1 MISFEQGNL
10 LESDAEALVNT
21 VNTVGVMGKGIAL
34 MFKDRFPANFKAYA
48 AACERGEVR
57 LGEMFVTE
65 NVELDGPRWI
75 VNFPT
80 KDHWRSRTRLAWIE
94 AGMSDLIRV
103 IQAYGIRSIAVPPL
117 GCGNGGL
124 DWIDVKPVIES
135 KLSRL
140 DGLRATVFEPTAKYQ
155 NVVKKRGVEEL
166 TPARALIAE
175 MIRRYCALGLGCTVL
190 EVQKLAWF
198 ISRGAEQQG
207 VQDPLGLDFKAH
219 YYGPY
224 ADKLRYILDAMDG
237 SYLGCERRLA
247 DAKPTSEIWFNAD
260 KGRRVETYMQSLGK
274 HYLPV
279 LEWATETIQGFES
292 PFGMEALA
300 TVDWLLQRDRRKA
313 TTEDVWEGIRRWGR
327 GGERKVRI
335 FDDSIIRV
343 ALERILER

>member
-34 MFKDRFPANFKAYA
+34 MFKDRFPANFNAYA
-48 AACERGEVR
+48 IACKRGEVR
-57 LGEMFVTE
+57 LGKMFVTE
-65 NVELDGPRWI
+65 NVEFNGPRWI

-80 KDHWRSRTRLAWIE
+80 KDHWRSRTRLDWIE
-94 AGMSDLIRV
+94 TGMTDLIRV

-135 KLSRL
+135 TLSRL
-140 DGLRATVFEPTAKYQ
+140 DGLRATVYEPTAKYQ
-155 NVVKKRGVEEL
+155 NVVKKRGVDEL

-207 VQDPLGLDFKAH
+207 VQDPLGLHFKAH

-224 ADKLRYILDAMDG
+224 ADKLRHILDAMDG

-247 DAKPTSEIWFNAD
+247 DANPMNEIWFNAD
-260 KGRRVETYMQSLGK
+260 KVRHVATYMQSAGK

-279 LEWATETIQGFES
+279 LEWATETIKGFES
-292 PFGMEALA
+292 PLGMEALA
-300 TVDWLLQRDRRKA
+300 TVDWLLQRDGRTP
-313 TTEDVWEGIRRWGR
+313 TTEHVWDGIRRWGR
-327 GGERKVRI
+327 GQERKARI
-335 FDDSIIRV
+335 FDDNIVRL
-343 ALERILER
+343 ALERVAER